1 MIISA
6 MVCGDYLA
14 EYLRG
19 RVNPQSGWFVVVAVE
34 RFEVVENLIDKPR

>member
-6 MVCGDYLA
+6 TVCGDYLA

-19 RVNPQSGWFVVVAVE
+19 RVNPQSGWFLIVAVE
-34 RFEVVENLIDKPR
+34 RFEVVENVPYR